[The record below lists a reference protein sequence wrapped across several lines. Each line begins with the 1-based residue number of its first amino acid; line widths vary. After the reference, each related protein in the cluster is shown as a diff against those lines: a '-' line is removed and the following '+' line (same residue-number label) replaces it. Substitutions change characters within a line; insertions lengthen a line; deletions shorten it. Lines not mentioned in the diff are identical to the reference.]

1 MTTDNEIA
9 TLTSYFENVDDPRR
23 DEGKRHPLIS
33 MIVMALCAVIGH
45 ADTWPEVEEFAQT
58 KAAWFQQFLAL
69 PHGIPSHYTFRRVF
83 MLLDPEQLQQA
94 FLTWVKAVQEITG
107 GDVIAID
114 GKTLR
119 RAFTQGG
126 KKGAIHMVNAWS
138 SHNHLVLGQVK
149 VDAKSNEITAIPNL
163 LEMLILKGCIVTIDA
178 MGCQREI
185 AQHILEK
192 EADYLLAL
200 KKNQGTLYD
209 DVDHLFTYAR
219 AENFDQPHM
228 DFAQQIGKG
237 HGRVENRQCW
247 VVADP
252 EWLAYLRR
260 QHDWPQLRTIIK
272 VEARRS
278 TDDKRRKTDK
288 RYYISSLAP
297 DATQILEATRAHW
310 GVENKVHWILD
321 IAFRED
327 ESRLRKGHGQENLAA
342 LRRWALNLIRQE
354 KSVKKSIKTKRL
366 KAGWDNDYLLKVLLG
381 S

>member
-1 MTTDNEIA
+1 MPTEEIA
-9 TLTSYFENVDDPRR
+9 TLTAYFENIDDPRR

-33 MIVMALCAVIGH
+33 IIVLALCAVICH

-58 KAAWFQQFLAL
+58 KEEWFRQFLEL
-69 PHGIPSHYTFRRVF
+69 PHGIPSHDTFRRVF
-83 MLLDPEQLQQA
+83 LLLDPEQLQQA
-94 FLTWVKAVQEITG
+94 FLAWVEAVQEITG

-138 SHNHLVLGQVK
+138 SQNHLVLGQVK
-149 VDAKSNEITAIPNL
+149 VDAKSNEITAIPQL
-163 LEMLILKGCIVTIDA
+163 LEMLLLQGCIVTIDA

-185 AQHILEK
+185 AQKILDEK
-192 EADYLLAL
+192 ADYLLAL

-209 DVDHLFTYAR
+209 DVDHLFTYAQ
-219 AENFDQPHM
+219 AENFDQPDM
-228 DFAQQIGKG
+228 DYAQQVGKA

-247 VVADP
+247 VVAAP

-272 VEARRS
+272 IEARRS
-278 TDDKRRKTDK
+278 TDDKRRKVDK
-288 RYYISSLAP
+288 RYYISSLRP
-297 DATQILEATRAHW
+297 DATRILAATRAHW
-310 GVENKVHWILD
+310 GIENKVHWVLD

-327 ESRLRKGHGQENLAA
+327 ESRLRMGNGQENMAA

-354 KSVKKSIKTKRL
+354 TSVKKSIKTKRL
-366 KAGWDNDYLLKVLLG
+366 KAGWDNDYLLKVLFG
-381 S
+381 

>member
-1 MTTDNEIA
+1 MTTEKAA
-9 TLTSYFENVDDPRR
+9 TLIAYFENIDDPRR

-33 MIVMALCAVIGH
+33 VIVLALCAVICH

-58 KAAWFQQFLAL
+58 KEEWFRQFLEL

-83 MLLDPEQLQQA
+83 LLLDPEQLQQA
-94 FLTWVKAVQEITG
+94 FLAWVEAVQEITG
-107 GDVIAID
+107 GDIIAID

-138 SHNHLVLGQVK
+138 SQNHLVLGQVK
-149 VDAKSNEITAIPNL
+149 VDAKSNEITAIPQL
-163 LEMLILKGCIVTIDA
+163 LEMLLLKGCIVTIDA

-185 AQHILEK
+185 AQKILDEK
-192 EADYLLAL
+192 ADYLLAL

-209 DVDHLFTYAR
+209 DVGHLFTYAQ
-219 AENFDQPHM
+219 AENFDQSDM
-228 DFAQQIGKG
+228 DYVQQVSKG
-237 HGRVENRQCW
+237 HGRVENCQCW

-272 VEARRS
+272 IEARRS
-278 TDDKRRKTDK
+278 TDDKRRKVDK
-288 RYYISSLAP
+288 RYYISSLGP
-297 DATQILEATRAHW
+297 KATQILEATRAHW
-310 GVENKVHWILD
+310 GIENKVHWVLD

-327 ESRLRKGHGQENLAA
+327 ESRLRMGNGQENMAA

-354 KSVKKSIKTKRL
+354 TSVKMSIKTKRL
-366 KAGWDNDYLLKVLLG
+366 KAGWDNDYLLKVLFG
-381 S
+381 

>member
-1 MTTDNEIA
+1 MPTEKIA
-9 TLTSYFENVDDPRR
+9 TLTAYFENIDDPRR

-33 MIVMALCAVIGH
+33 VIVLALCAVICH

-58 KAAWFQQFLAL
+58 KEDWFRQFLEL

-83 MLLDPEQLQQA
+83 LLLDPEQLQQA
-94 FLTWVKAVQEITG
+94 FLAWVEAVQEITG

-119 RAFTQGG
+119 RAFTKGG

-138 SHNHLVLGQVK
+138 SQNHLVLGQVK
-149 VDAKSNEITAIPNL
+149 VDAKSNEITAIPQL
-163 LEMLILKGCIVTIDA
+163 LEMLLLQGCIVTIDA

-185 AQHILEK
+185 AQKILDGK
-192 EADYLLAL
+192 ADYLLAL
-200 KKNQGTLYD
+200 KKNQGTLYE
-209 DVDHLFTYAR
+209 DVDHLFTYAQ
-219 AENFDQPHM
+219 AENFEQSDM
-228 DFAQQIGKG
+228 DYVQQVGKG

-272 VEARRS
+272 IEAHRS
-278 TDDKRRKTDK
+278 TDDKRRKVDK
-288 RYYISSLAP
+288 RYYISSLEP
-297 DATQILEATRAHW
+297 NATQILAATRAHW
-310 GVENKVHWILD
+310 GIENKVHWVLD

-327 ESRLRKGHGQENLAA
+327 ESRLRMGNGQENMAA

-354 KSVKKSIKTKRL
+354 TSVKKSIKTKRL

-381 S
+381 

>member
-1 MTTDNEIA
+1 MPTEKMAI
-9 TLTSYFENVDDPRR
+9 LTAYFENIDDPRR

-33 MIVMALCAVIGH
+33 VIVLALCAVICH

-58 KAAWFQQFLAL
+58 KEDWFRHFLEL
-69 PHGIPSHYTFRRVF
+69 PHGIPSHHTFRRVF
-83 MLLDPEQLQQA
+83 LLLDPEQLQQA
-94 FLTWVKAVQEITG
+94 FLAWVEAVQEITG

-114 GKTLR
+114 GKAIR

-138 SHNHLVLGQVK
+138 SQNHLVLGQVK
-149 VDAKSNEITAIPNL
+149 VDAKSNEITAIPQL
-163 LEMLILKGCIVTIDA
+163 LEMLLLKGCIVTIDA

-185 AQHILEK
+185 AQKILDEK
-192 EADYLLAL
+192 ADYLLAL

-209 DVDHLFTYAR
+209 DVDHLFTYAQ
-219 AENFDQPHM
+219 AENFDQSDM
-228 DFAQQIGKG
+228 DYVQQVSKG

-272 VEARRS
+272 IEARRS
-278 TDDKRRKTDK
+278 TDDKRRKVDK
-288 RYYISSLAP
+288 RYYISSLGP
-297 DATQILEATRAHW
+297 KATQILEATRAHW
-310 GVENKVHWILD
+310 GIENKVHWVLD

-327 ESRLRKGHGQENLAA
+327 ESRLRMGNGQENMAA

-354 KSVKKSIKTKRL
+354 TSVKMSIKTKRL
-366 KAGWDNDYLLKVLLG
+366 KAGWDNDYLLKVLFG
-381 S
+381 